1 MKPYIV
7 VLALMKKL
15 WPFSAATLRSRFT
28 CLLKALDL
36 PTSKTSAGRPFELSS
51 LRPGGATWMLNITE
65 NAELVR
71 RRGRWLSHRVMEI
84 YLQEVQ
90 VATYLFRLLPA
101 QRQKI
106 P

>member
-1 MKPYIV
+1 MKLIEAVYSSFGSDE
-7 VLALMKKL
+7 KL

-65 NAELVR
+65 TLN
-71 RRGRWLSHRVMEI
+71 
-84 YLQEVQ
+84 
-90 VATYLFRLLPA
+90 
-101 QRQKI
+101 
-106 P
+106 